1 MPARVNR
8 PDHPS
13 EFLWEGIDGTRIP
26 AFWLPYSYGLLYGS
40 PRSLPEFQAFVRQ
53 RFELLT
59 PNSHGNDRVGLA
71 GADITEPEEH
81 LVPMITAFNKKGD
94 APFVMRLG
102 VPSEFEAVA
111 ARRADRPVFRGELNP
126 IFQGTYSS
134 RIELKTW
141 MRVMERKL
149 VTAETLGALAHWLGA
164 PFDDSALWRA
174 WEPVL
179 FNETH
184 DLSSGVMTDHV
195 YEDTVRSYEFSSRLA
210 DELIDAEWNAITAKI
225 DSRMPETPV
234 VVFNTLGFQRAD
246 IAEVELGFS
255 QLGLRGIGVADDG
268 GRDVPCQLEQATY
281 YGDGGLKTARIA
293 FVARDIPALGFRT
306 FRVGGR
312 DQALKSSMPVASSGD
327 TVETSRYRLTFD
339 RATGA
344 IKSLR
349 VQPEDWEVFSGP
361 AGIVSRQQDRGDL
374 WELYRGLDGGS
385 KIAMTTRQEVPK
397 AGQARFS
404 NEFKGEPGTLS
415 TGPVFSE
422 FRVAHPFDSGK
433 FEATIRVY
441 ADLPR
446 IECRLRLVNNE
457 KYVRYQALLPTTIKN
472 GKSVHEIPFGA
483 IERPSGIEFPAQNW
497 VDYGDGQRGLAV
509 LNYGLPGNVVT
520 DGTMMVSLLRAHTLG
535 AYGFGGGYEP
545 GMSSDSGFQLGKER
559 TMRFALVPHSHGWS
573 DAGVVRESRQFLD
586 PLIARVVASHDGPLP
601 GRWGFLDLDADNV
614 ELSDVKPARG
624 GGIVLRVYEAAGK
637 AASQKRLALHARVSS
652 AREVN
657 LLEDP
662 GRALDVHED
671 GVRFDLHPFEI
682 KTFLLQPR

>member
-1 MPARVNR
+1 
-8 PDHPS
+8 
-13 EFLWEGIDGTRIP
+13 
-26 AFWLPYSYGLLYGS
+26 
-40 PRSLPEFQAFVRQ
+40 
-53 RFELLT
+53 
-59 PNSHGNDRVGLA
+59 
-71 GADITEPEEH
+71 
-81 LVPMITAFNKKGD
+81 
-94 APFVMRLG
+94 
-102 VPSEFEAVA
+102 
-111 ARRADRPVFRGELNP
+111 VFRGELNP

-134 RIELKTW
+134 RIELKAW

-210 DELIDAEWNAITAKI
+210 DELIDSGWNAITSKI
-225 DSRMPETPV
+225 DTRMPETPV
-234 VVFNTLGFQRAD
+234 VVFNTLGFKRAD
-246 IAEVELGFS
+246 IAEVEIGFS
-255 QLGLRGIGVADDG
+255 QPGLRGIGVADDG
-268 GRDVPCQLEQATY
+268 GNDVPFQLEQATY

-293 FVARDIPALGFRT
+293 FLARDIPALGLRI

-312 DQALKSSMPVASSGD
+312 EQAVKPSVPVTSSGD

-349 VQPEDWEVFSGP
+349 VKPEDWEVFSGP

-385 KIAMTTRQEVPK
+385 KIAMTTSQEVPK

-404 NEFKGEPGTLS
+404 NEFKGEPGTLW

-433 FEATIRVY
+433 YEATIRMY
-441 ADLPR
+441 ADLRR

-457 KYVRYQALLPTTIKN
+457 KYVRYQALFPTTIKN
-472 GKSVHEIPFGA
+472 GKNVHEIPFGS
-483 IERPSGIEFPAQNW
+483 IERPAGIEFPAQNW

-509 LNYGLPGNVVT
+509 LNFGLPGNVVA

-559 TMRFALVPHSHGWS
+559 TMRLALIPHSGGWS
-573 DAGVVRESRQFLD
+573 EAGIVQESRQFLD
-586 PLIARVVASHDGPLP
+586 PLITRVVASHEGRLTS
-601 GRWGFLDLDADNV
+601 RWGFLDLDADNV
-614 ELSDVKPARG
+614 QLSDIKPARG
-624 GGIVLRVYEAAGK
+624 GGIAVRVYETAGK
-637 AASQKRLALHARVSS
+637 AVSQKLLALHARVSS
-652 AREVN
+652 AREAN

-662 GRALDVHED
+662 GRALEVHES
-671 GVRFDLHPFEI
+671 GVRLDLHRFEI
-682 KTFLLQPR
+682 KTFLFQLAPATTR

>member
-1 MPARVNR
+1 VDEGHGAEAR
-8 PDHPS
+8 
-13 EFLWEGIDGTRIP
+13 
-26 AFWLPYSYGLLYGS
+26 
-40 PRSLPEFQAFVRQ
+40 
-53 RFELLT
+53 
-59 PNSHGNDRVGLA
+59 HGRD
-71 GADITEPEEH
+71 P
-81 LVPMITAFNKKGD
+81 
-94 APFVMRLG
+94 
-102 VPSEFEAVA
+102 
-111 ARRADRPVFRGELNP
+111 
-126 IFQGTYSS
+126 
-134 RIELKTW
+134 
-141 MRVMERKL
+141 
-149 VTAETLGALAHWLGA
+149 GALAHWLGA

-210 DELIDAEWNAITAKI
+210 DELIDSGWDAITSKI

-234 VVFNTLGFQRAD
+234 VVFNTLGFKRAD
-246 IAEVELGFS
+246 IAEVETGFS
-255 QLGLRGIGVADDG
+255 QPGLRGIGVADDG
-268 GRDVPCQLEQATY
+268 GKDVPFQLEQATY
-281 YGDGGLKTARIA
+281 YDDGGLKTARIA
-293 FVARDIPALGFRT
+293 FLARDIPALGFRT

-312 DQALKSSMPVASSGD
+312 DQAVKSSVPVTSSGD
-327 TVETSRYRLTFD
+327 TVETSHFRLTFD
-339 RATGA
+339 RATSA

-349 VQPEDWEVFSGP
+349 VKPEDWEVFSGP
-361 AGIVSRQQDRGDL
+361 AGIVARQQDRGDL
-374 WELYRGLDGGS
+374 WGLYRGLDGGS

-404 NEFKGEPGTLS
+404 NEFKGEPGTLW

-433 FEATIRVY
+433 FAATIRMY
-441 ADLPR
+441 ADLRR

-483 IERPSGIEFPAQNW
+483 IERPSGIEFPSQNW

-509 LNYGLPGNVVT
+509 LNFGLPGNVVA

-559 TMRFALVPHSHGWS
+559 TMRFALIPHSHCWS
-573 DAGVVRESRQFLD
+573 ESEVVQESRQFLD
-586 PLIARVVASHDGPLP
+586 PLITRVVASHEGPLP
-601 GRWGFLDLDADNV
+601 SRWGFLDLDADNV
-614 ELSDVKPARG
+614 QLSDMKPARG
-624 GGIVLRVYEAAGK
+624 GGIALRVYETAGK
-637 AASQKRLALHARVSS
+637 AASQKLLALHASVSS
-652 AREVN
+652 AREAN

-662 GRALDVHED
+662 GRALEVHEN
-671 GVRFDLHPFEI
+671 GVRFDLHPFET
-682 KTFLLQPR
+682 KTFLFQLAPATTR